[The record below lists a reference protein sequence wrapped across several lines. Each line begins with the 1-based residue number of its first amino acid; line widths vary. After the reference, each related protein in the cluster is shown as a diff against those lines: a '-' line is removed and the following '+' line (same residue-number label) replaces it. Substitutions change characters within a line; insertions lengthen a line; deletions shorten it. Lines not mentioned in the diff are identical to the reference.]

1 MAVPEEEDQKKGSEK
16 ILEEILVKNFPN
28 MGKEIVTQVQ
38 EVQRVPYRIHQRR
51 RILIHLLIKQIK
63 PQLRRNLNDS
73 CSPVLPRRRLRS
85 ALQLYHH
92 PPRLSCFPPSLPGA
106 GPRSSP
112 QETSCAQVSP
122 SASSAPRQPD
132 SSATRW
138 PGNGG

>member
-1 MAVPEEEDQKKGSEK
+1 MKRIEDSLRDIWDNIKHTNIQVMAVPEEEDQKKGSEK

-73 CSPVLPRRRLRS
+73 CSPVLPR
-85 ALQLYHH
+85 
-92 PPRLSCFPPSLPGA
+92 
-106 GPRSSP
+106 
-112 QETSCAQVSP
+112 
-122 SASSAPRQPD
+122 
-132 SSATRW
+132 
-138 PGNGG
+138 GG